1 MGHADHSMRGR
12 YTHTF
17 EAQLAADAKALDEHT
32 WTALPRARSSR
43 SKSPSDSL
51 FLEATE
57 ARRSGGLRRSCAKV
71 ARKSGTRTS
80 GLGRSAAVEAQA

>member
-32 WTALPRARSSR
+32 L
-43 SKSPSDSL
+43 DSV
-51 FLEATE
+51 A
-57 ARRSGGLRRSCAKV
+57 SGKIVPLKI
-71 ARKSGTRTS
+71 
-80 GLGRSAAVEAQA
+80 AV